1 MQVSGAFVGMII
13 GRGGENVKSMSRE
26 SGAKIEVSRDD
37 GDRDADRN
45 VTITG
50 TAESIE
56 KAMKLIEDVIGNRAG
71 GLDDRSDAESLPEPP
86 PGFEASQHEEWLFN
100 AKTQEFFNKTTGA
113 LAWLNASTGLFC
125 PIREGVRHGD
135 LQLIS
140 GTAVGIANSE
150 AKDAPKT
157 VVIPDLHRVA
167 QALKAP
173 FDHVDMPASMIAVFA
188 SPADG
193 VPGVPV
199 DQAARTFHE
208 KLVRRI
214 ASWRSA
220 WLDQAWFGALTGA
233 MMDVA
238 GERGVLPVVAA
249 ALLIGRKVVA
259 TSAPGAR
266 VCLMAGA
273 ASDACT
279 AVAPMEMDG
288 FVCCFQQLP
297 PQSPDVADTADTLC
311 IPVALL
317 AGLSPLST
325 LDDGVTCTAVSRHLD
340 RQGAWPNVAHSRL
353 QAVAAQCG
361 AVAPWALGESWC
373 ELRSLFQNR
382 PRAAAVALLRAAR
395 QAPPK

>member
-1 MQVSGAFVGMII
+1 MLLDLPEPLVQGRQWAVGTGRQVLCDLCVRVMVG
-13 GRGGENVKSMSRE
+13 
-26 SGAKIEVSRDD
+26 
-37 GDRDADRN
+37 
-45 VTITG
+45 
-50 TAESIE
+50 
-56 KAMKLIEDVIGNRAG
+56 LAG
-71 GLDDRSDAESLPEPP
+71 RSDAESLPEPP

-125 PIREGVRHGD
+125 PISTSALGTLNGGVFADRALVTRSLRGFLRCLGEGVRHGD